1 MEFVQPSGIQQ
12 NPSIMDQLKHLR
24 DKIDVIDSELLRL
37 ISSRAGLAR
46 EIGQLKNGIVYRPER
61 EAQVLARLNLL
72 NQGPLANEHIA
83 RIFTEIMSLCRS
95 MEEPLS
101 VAYLGPQGTFSEE
114 AALKRF
120 GSVVTALP
128 CSSID
133 EVFRKA
139 ESGGA
144 GYGVVPVENSTE
156 GAVGRTLD
164 LLLQTPL
171 KVCGEI
177 ALPIHQFLLAHH
189 ADLSRIKKI
198 YSHPQSFSQCHEWL
212 NFNLPH
218 LTGEARINA
227 ASNADAARLAAEDE
241 NAAAVAG
248 KKAGEVYGL
257 TVCAKNIEDDPNN
270 TTRFLVIGAQEV
282 GPSGKDKT
290 SLVMSARNQPGA
302 IHELL
307 APLAKHEV
315 SMSRLESRPSRA
327 GLWEYVFFV
336 DIEGHQKDS
345 KVSQALREVTE
356 KAAFVKVLGSYPT
369 V

>member
-1 MEFVQPSGIQQ
+1 MS
-12 NPSIMDQLKHLR
+12 DQLKYLR
-24 DKIDVIDSELLRL
+24 DRIDVIDSELLKL
-37 ISSRAGLAR
+37 MNTRAGLAQ
-46 EIGQLKNGIVYRPER
+46 EIGQIKNGMAYRPER
-61 EAQVLARLNLL
+61 EAQVLARLCEL
-72 NQGPLANEHIA
+72 NPGPLANEHVV
-83 RIFTEIMSLCRS
+83 RLFTEIMSLCRS
-95 MEEPLS
+95 MEEPLT

-120 GSVVTALP
+120 GSVVTPLP
-128 CSSID
+128 CTSID
-133 EVFRKA
+133 DVFRKV

-171 KVCGEI
+171 KVCGEV
-177 ALPIHQFLLAHH
+177 ALPIHQLLLAHH
-189 ADLSRIKKI
+189 HDLTRINKI

-212 NFNLPH
+212 NVNLPH

-227 ASNADAARLAAEDE
+227 ASNADAARLAAQDK

-257 TVCAKNIEDDPNN
+257 TVCATNIEDDPNN

-282 GPSGKDKT
+282 AASGKDKT
-290 SLVMSARNQPGA
+290 SLAMSARNRPGA

-307 APLAKHEV
+307 APLAQHGV

-336 DIEGHQKDS
+336 DIEGHQHDPKIA
-345 KVSQALREVTE
+345 QALRELRE
-356 KAAFVKVLGSYPT
+356 IAAFLKVLGSYPA

>member
-1 MEFVQPSGIQQ
+1 M
-12 NPSIMDQLKHLR
+12 NDQLKYLR
-24 DKIDVIDSELLRL
+24 DKIDVIDSELLKL
-37 ISSRAGLAR
+37 MSARAGFAQ
-46 EIGQLKNGIVYRPER
+46 EIGQIKNGMAYRPER
-61 EAQVLARLNLL
+61 EAQVLARLCQL
-72 NQGPLANEHIA
+72 NSGPLANEHVV
-83 RIFTEIMSLCRS
+83 RLFTEIMSLCRS
-95 MEEPLS
+95 MEEPLT

-128 CSSID
+128 CTSID
-133 EVFRKA
+133 DVFRKV

-171 KVCGEI
+171 KVCGEV
-177 ALPIHQFLLAHH
+177 ALPIHQLLLARHS
-189 ADLSRIKKI
+189 DLSRIKKI

-212 NFNLPH
+212 NVNLPH

-227 ASNADAARLAAEDE
+227 ASNADAARLASQDE

-257 TVCAKNIEDDPNN
+257 TVCATNIEDDPNN

-282 GPSGKDKT
+282 AASGKDKT
-290 SLVMSARNQPGA
+290 SLVMSTRNRPGA

-307 APLAKHEV
+307 APLAQHGV

-327 GLWEYVFFV
+327 GLWEYVFFM
-336 DIEGHQKDS
+336 DIEGHQQDP
-345 KVSQALREVTE
+345 KVAQALQELREL
-356 KAAFVKVLGSYPT
+356 AAFLKVLGSYPT
-369 V
+369 L

>member
-1 MEFVQPSGIQQ
+1 MS
-12 NPSIMDQLKHLR
+12 DQLKYLR
-24 DKIDVIDSELLRL
+24 DRIDAIDSELLKL
-37 ISSRAGLAR
+37 MSARAGLAR
-46 EIGQLKNGIVYRPER
+46 EIGQIKNGMAYRPER
-61 EAQVLARLNLL
+61 EAQVLARLCEL
-72 NQGPLANEHIA
+72 NPGPLTDGQVV
-83 RIFTEIMSLCRS
+83 RLFTEIMSLCRS
-95 MEEPLS
+95 MEEPLT

-128 CSSID
+128 CTSID
-133 EVFRKA
+133 DVFRKV

-156 GAVGRTLD
+156 GGVGRTLD

-171 KVCGEI
+171 KVCGEV
-177 ALPIHQFLLAHH
+177 ALPIHQLLLAQHG
-189 ADLSRIKKI
+189 DLTRIKKI

-212 NFNLPH
+212 NVNLPH

-227 ASNADAARLAAEDE
+227 ASNADAARLASQDE

-257 TVCAKNIEDDPNN
+257 TVCATNIEDDPNN

-282 GPSGKDKT
+282 AASGKDKT
-290 SLVMSARNQPGA
+290 SLVMSARNRPGA

-307 APLAKHEV
+307 APLAQHGV

-336 DIEGHQKDS
+336 DIEGHQQDP
-345 KVSQALREVTE
+345 KVAQVLQELREL
-356 KAAFVKVLGSYPT
+356 AAFLKVLGSYPT

>member
-1 MEFVQPSGIQQ
+1 MS
-12 NPSIMDQLKHLR
+12 DQLKYLR
-24 DKIDVIDSELLRL
+24 DRIDIIDSELLKL
-37 ISSRAGLAR
+37 MSARAGLAR
-46 EIGQLKNGIVYRPER
+46 EIGQIKNGMAYRPER
-61 EAQVLARLNLL
+61 EAQVLARLCEL
-72 NQGPLANEHIA
+72 NPGPLPNEHVA
-83 RIFTEIMSLCRS
+83 RLFTEIMSLCRS
-95 MEEPLS
+95 MEEPLT

-120 GSVVTALP
+120 GSVVTPLP
-128 CSSID
+128 CTSID
-133 EVFRKA
+133 DVFRKV

-164 LLLQTPL
+164 LLLQTRL
-171 KVCGEI
+171 KVCGEV
-177 ALPIHQFLLAHH
+177 ALPIHQLLLAHH
-189 ADLSRIKKI
+189 RDLTRINKI

-212 NFNLPH
+212 NVNLPH

-227 ASNADAARLAAEDE
+227 ASNADAARLASQDE

-257 TVCAKNIEDDPNN
+257 TVCATNIEDDPNN

-282 GPSGKDKT
+282 AASGKDKT
-290 SLVMSARNQPGA
+290 TLVMSARNRPGA

-307 APLAKHEV
+307 APLAQHGV

-336 DIEGHQKDS
+336 DIEGHQQDRKIA
-345 KVSQALREVTE
+345 QALRELRE
-356 KAAFVKVLGSYPT
+356 IAAFLKVLGSYPAI
-369 V
+369 